1 MQTRS
6 LIRWLVLAAGL
17 SGLYL
22 ATARAAEEPPAAEQE
37 ASESQPAEEV
47 SPTDAREDADAGEE
61 DAPSTGTV
69 AGQMGE
75 VSLEEFVPSEEI
87 GADGAVTFP
96 VDI

>member
-22 ATARAAEEPPAAEQE
+22 ATARAAEEPPAAGQE
-37 ASESQPAEEV
+37 AGESQPVEEV
-47 SPTDAREDADAGEE
+47 PPGDAGEDDNAGEE
-61 DAPSTGTV
+61 DAPSAGTV

-87 GADGAVTFP
+87 GADGAVSFP